1 MTTRVAYDITIL
13 GNVYGFK
20 DTKTGI
26 YRVTE
31 EILLHNLN
39 HPTSEID
46 LILVNLCS
54 ETPSL
59 SSVTCPLYFKSF
71 LENYSCQ
78 FEQTFKSRF
87 NLEKVYNFLYSTY
100 YSKNFQSFP
109 KYSLYSIVIRGILK
123 TLEITKLS
131 LYDSCQYFDYR
142 KFNLLHSTYF
152 KLPSKD
158 LTGNIP
164 RLLMIHDLIPV
175 KNPLFVNSNLT
186 QYFQSILNSID
197 YQNDW
202 IVCNSEYTRQEFCEY
217 TGMSLERAFVTPLA
231 ADEQFYPVDNPEEI
245 QLTRQRYN
253 LPEGDYF
260 LCLAS
265 HLEPRKNIPF
275 LIRSFIQLINEQPNL
290 DINLVLIGSLRHKRP
305 ELITLMEELKAYQN
319 RVIFTGYVPDE
330 DLSALYSGA
339 KAFIFPS
346 LQEGFGL
353 PILEAMQCGT
363 PVISS
368 NATSLPE
375 VAGEAAI
382 LINPYD
388 KDELSQAMLNL
399 LSDEK
404 LRNELTQKG
413 IERAKQFSWSKCA
426 QETVEI
432 YKKIAK

>member
-1 MTTRVAYDITIL
+1 MSLRIAYEISIL
-13 GNVYGFK
+13 GSFYGLL
-20 DTKTGI
+20 DPKTGI

-31 EILLHNLN
+31 KVLFEILKSEEIQVTLN
-39 HPTSEID
+39 S
-46 LILVNLCS
+46 LCS
-54 ETPSL
+54 ETPAMASINCSL
-59 SSVTCPLYFKSF
+59 YTSNF
-71 LENYSCQ
+71 LEDKSCQ
-78 FEQTFKSRF
+78 FINT
-87 NLEKVYNFLYSTY
+87 
-100 YSKNFQSFP
+100 FQSKYKLEWLYKSLFLRYFSSEFQKLP
-109 KYSLYSIVIRGILK
+109 KYSFDSILIRGMLK
-123 TLEITKLS
+123 VMEKTRLNLLDNHKFFNPQE
-131 LYDSCQYFDYR
+131 YD
-142 KFNLLHSTYF
+142 LLHSPHYA
-152 KLPSKD
+152 LPPEE
-158 LTGNIP
+158 LTGNLP
-164 RLLMIHDLIPV
+164 RLLTIYDLIPI
-175 KNPLFVNSNLT
+175 KATEFVPPSLT
-186 QYFQSILNSID
+186 NYFQKIINSVNI
-197 YQNDW
+197 QKDW
-202 IVCNSEYTRQEFCEY
+202 VTCISEYTRQEFCEY

>member
-1 MTTRVAYDITIL
+1 MDYNVLYDITIL
-13 GNVYGFK
+13 GKVYGFK
-20 DTKTGI
+20 DIKTGI
-26 YRVTE
+26 YKVTE
-31 EILLHNLN
+31 KVLLEL
-39 HPTSEID
+39 
-46 LILVNLCS
+46 LQ
-54 ETPSL
+54 TPSIKLGLTSICSDVPAL
-59 SSVTCPLYFKSF
+59 SSTNCLLYKNDS
-71 LENYSCQ
+71 LNNYSCE
-78 FEQTFKSRF
+78 FCKTFKSKYKLDFFYQKLAQNYHSKIFQDLPKLTFKSIITRGTLKI
-87 NLEKVYNFLYSTY
+87 LEKSKILYLDNYQYLECNNF
-100 YSKNFQSFP
+100 
-109 KYSLYSIVIRGILK
+109 
-123 TLEITKLS
+123 
-131 LYDSCQYFDYR
+131 D
-142 KFNLLHSTYF
+142 LLHSPHYA
-152 KLPSKD
+152 LPPEE
-158 LTGNIP
+158 LTGNLP
-164 RLLMIHDLIPV
+164 RLLTIYDLIPI
-175 KNPLFVNSNLT
+175 KATEFVPPSLT
-186 QYFQSILNSID
+186 NYFQKIINSVNI
-197 YQNDW
+197 QKDW
-202 IVCNSEYTRQEFCEY
+202 VTCISEYTRQEFCEY

-253 LPEGDYF
+253 LSEGDYF

-399 LSDEK
+399 LSDEN

-413 IERAKQFSWSKCA
+413 LERAKQFSWSKCA

>member
-1 MTTRVAYDITIL
+1 MTQNIAYDISTL
-13 GNVYGFK
+13 GKVYGFN
-20 DTKTGI
+20 DPKTGI
-26 YRVTE
+26 YKVTE
-31 EILLHNLN
+31 KILLELLKTNVKLSLTSVCSDTPAMSSINCNLYYSDLLYN
-39 HPTSEID
+39 CSCEFRTS
-46 LILVNLCS
+46 
-54 ETPSL
+54 
-59 SSVTCPLYFKSF
+59 FKSKFKLDKFYQF
-71 LENYSCQ
+71 LAQ
-78 FEQTFKSRF
+78 K
-87 NLEKVYNFLYSTY
+87 Y
-100 YSKNFQSFP
+100 YSKNFQDLP
-109 KYSLYSIVIRGILK
+109 KYSYKKIWIYSIF
-123 TLEITKLS
+123 KLFEKS
-131 LYDSCQYFDYR
+131 RLNFIDNHKFFNPQEYD
-142 KFNLLHSTYF
+142 LLHSPHYA
-152 KLPSKD
+152 LPPEE
-158 LTGNIP
+158 LTGNLP
-164 RLLMIHDLIPV
+164 RLLTIYDLIPIKATV
-175 KNPLFVNSNLT
+175 FVPPSLT
-186 QYFQSILNSID
+186 NYFQKIINSVNI
-197 YQNDW
+197 QKDW
-202 IVCNSEYTRQEFCEY
+202 VTCISEYTRQEFCEY

-432 YKKIAK
+432 YQKIAK